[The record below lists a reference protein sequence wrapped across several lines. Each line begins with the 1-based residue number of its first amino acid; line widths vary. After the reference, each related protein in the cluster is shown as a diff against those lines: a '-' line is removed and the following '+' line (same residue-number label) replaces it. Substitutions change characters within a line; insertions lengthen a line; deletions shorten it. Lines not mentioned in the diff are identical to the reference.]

1 MFLVPSKEFRRG
13 SQYFGYGTVNYF
25 PVVVLIKLET
35 EHNFI
40 TIIYCYRNHYIILG
54 NQTIL
59 SEVWVN
65 FYKKNAIESII

>member
-13 SQYFGYGTVNYF
+13 SQYFGYGTVNFIYF

-35 EHNFI
+35 EHNFT
-40 TIIYCYRNHYIILG
+40 TIIYCHKNHYIILG

-59 SEVWVN
+59 SEV
-65 FYKKNAIESII
+65 